1 MALSTSGNSAPRI
14 GEWTAVEEATDE
26 QSRRLLPRLQ
36 EPLLPSIP
44 APPTRSVGLPAASP
58 AIATPGKQPWD
69 SGTTCSSSLSRLK
82 RLKNRFQKD
91 QKKLLEATRLI
102 TSIREPRRLFDAL
115 VSAAADLTGAD
126 RGFLLLCSSP
136 EEAAH
141 GKLELMSAYRM
152 PPSLLGE
159 ADFSPSRSAIS
170 EALRTGT
177 TVLRES
183 ETSEL
188 DASHSMQK
196 LGIRS
201 VLAEP
206 IRLHDKV
213 LGVLYLDSENNGRF
227 RRNHVEMLPSFAA
240 QAAICLEN
248 MRLSTEREM
257 ALRNHYSEQSRSMKL
272 QVYRDTMST
281 FMQIASHD
289 LKAPLTVLRTG
300 FAVMKRKKGDSYDE
314 QMLQDMEEALARAHR
329 VVSDYLDMSVLNE
342 RTSKWSKLA

>member
-1 MALSTSGNSAPRI
+1 MALSTSGNSTPRI
-14 GEWTAVEEATDE
+14 GEWTGTEEPSIEA
-26 QSRRLLPRLQ
+26 SRRLLPRLQ

-44 APPTRSVGLPAASP
+44 ALPTRSVGLPAASP
-58 AIATPGKQPWD
+58 TIASPGKQPWD
-69 SGTTCSSSLSRLK
+69 SGTTCSSSLSRLR

-102 TSIREPRRLFDAL
+102 TSIREPNRLFDAL
-115 VSAAADLTGAD
+115 ISAAADLTSPD
-126 RGFLLLCSSP
+126 RGFLLLCTSP
-136 EEAAH
+136 EQAAV
-141 GKLELMSAYRM
+141 GELQLMSAYRM

-170 EALRTGT
+170 EALQTGR
-177 TVLRES
+177 TVLKES

-213 LGVLYLDSENNGRF
+213 LGVLYLDSESNGSFSRS
-227 RRNHVEMLPSFAA
+227 HVEMLPSYAA

-248 MRLSTEREM
+248 IRLTTEREM
-257 ALRNHYSEQSRSMKL
+257 ALRNHYSEQTRAMKL
-272 QVYRDTMST
+272 QVYRDTMTT

-289 LKAPLTVLRTG
+289 LKGPLTVLRTG
-300 FAVMKRKKGDSYDE
+300 LAVLKRRGGELPDQ
-314 QMLQDMEEALARAHR
+314 QMLQDMEESLARAHR
-329 VVSDYLDMSVLNE
+329 VVSDYLDMNVLNE
-342 RTSKWSKLA
+342 RTSKWTKLA